1 MAESMIAEG
10 IDGETFEA
18 VWYGSLGEGIAYH
31 SMRLHGRAWKN
42 ATQDERRR
50 ALWTATQIVD
60 TLNFKGC
67 KATVAALGEDASA
80 EAIRAAEEAQVLEF
94 PRGTDTEEPRSI
106 RIAVYE
112 IAESLLDGKVPD
124 EELEA
129 LGITSAGYS
138 SVRTTYNRTQ
148 VPIEHLINGV
158 PNQAA
163 WRLIRPFLRDGDS
176 IKLSRV

>member
-1 MAESMIAEG
+1 MAESLTTEG
-10 IDGETFEA
+10 IDGATFTA
-18 VWYGSLGEGIAYH
+18 VWYGSLGEAIAYH
-31 SMRLHGRAWKN
+31 AMRLHGRAFKN

-60 TLNFKGC
+60 ALNFKGC
-67 KATVAALGEDASA
+67 KAAVHALGECASS
-80 EAIRAAEEAQVLEF
+80 EAIRAAEDSQVLEF
-94 PRGTDTEEPRSI
+94 PRGTDTEEPRAI
-106 RIAVYE
+106 RMAVYE
-112 IAESLLDGKVPD
+112 IAESLLDGKVPE

-138 SVRTTYNRTQ
+138 SVRTTYNRNQ